1 MRQETECVLVSPRL
15 LAWNGI
21 FGLLLDLYIF
31 RFYDLVK
38 VTKLSLYVTFDQ
50 ISVDKD
56 TDVLYIII
64 TINQ

>member
-15 LAWNGI
+15 LACKGTFRI
-21 FGLLLDLYIF
+21 LLDLYIF

-50 ISVDKD
+50 ISVDKY